1 MIQLLP
7 QKSKE
12 ISGFKYEKKNAALSP
27 RSECKKTKKEINQI
41 KSTFSNIN
49 EIDNFFLSKKKTDN
63 KFKLASRESSAIYS
77 TRVNSAS
84 QFNNITKQPRIIIS
98 KLNNENANRNE
109 FKRKSLKN
117 VYSYISNVTNQSKS
131 SSTKNILKL
140 SKNIENVYEKIVSD
154 SEDTKKYDK
163 EMKEYLNEHNYKKSN
178 DVSPKMIY
186 QQINNSKNKISIN
199 ELIANNIELKHKKR
213 NNNVLNLKERAMI
226 KKNNSIN
233 NSINECEKDFCKIVF
248 NVYK

>member
-1 MIQLLP
+1 MQ
-7 QKSKE
+7 
-12 ISGFKYEKKNAALSP
+12 
-27 RSECKKTKKEINQI
+27 KTKKEINQI

-77 TRVNSAS
+77 TRVGSAS
-84 QFNNITKQPRIIIS
+84 QFNNIPKQPRIIIS

-140 SKNIENVYEKIVSD
+140 SKNIENLYEKIVSD
-154 SEDTKKYDK
+154 SEDTKKYNK

-178 DVSPKMIY
+178 DVSLKMIY

-199 ELIANNIELKHKKR
+199 ELIANDIELKHKKR

-233 NSINECEKDFCKIVF
+233 SVNNSINECEKDFCKIVF

>member
-1 MIQLLP
+1 
-7 QKSKE
+7 
-12 ISGFKYEKKNAALSP
+12 
-27 RSECKKTKKEINQI
+27 
-41 KSTFSNIN
+41 
-49 EIDNFFLSKKKTDN
+49 
-63 KFKLASRESSAIYS
+63 
-77 TRVNSAS
+77 
-84 QFNNITKQPRIIIS
+84 
-98 KLNNENANRNE
+98 
-109 FKRKSLKN
+109 
-117 VYSYISNVTNQSKS
+117 
-131 SSTKNILKL
+131 
-140 SKNIENVYEKIVSD
+140 
-154 SEDTKKYDK
+154 
-163 EMKEYLNEHNYKKSN
+163 MKEYLNEHNYKKSN

>member
-1 MIQLLP
+1 M
-7 QKSKE
+7 
-12 ISGFKYEKKNAALSP
+12 
-27 RSECKKTKKEINQI
+27 
-41 KSTFSNIN
+41 
-49 EIDNFFLSKKKTDN
+49 
-63 KFKLASRESSAIYS
+63 
-77 TRVNSAS
+77 
-84 QFNNITKQPRIIIS
+84 
-98 KLNNENANRNE
+98 
-109 FKRKSLKN
+109 
-117 VYSYISNVTNQSKS
+117 TNQSKS

-140 SKNIENVYEKIVSD
+140 SKNIENLYEKIVSD

-233 NSINECEKDFCKIVF
+233 SINNSINECEKIFVKSFLMYINNIF
-248 NVYK
+248 HSIHFKNINKTY

>member
-1 MIQLLP
+1 M
-7 QKSKE
+7 
-12 ISGFKYEKKNAALSP
+12 
-27 RSECKKTKKEINQI
+27 
-41 KSTFSNIN
+41 
-49 EIDNFFLSKKKTDN
+49 
-63 KFKLASRESSAIYS
+63 
-77 TRVNSAS
+77 
-84 QFNNITKQPRIIIS
+84 
-98 KLNNENANRNE
+98 
-109 FKRKSLKN
+109 
-117 VYSYISNVTNQSKS
+117 TNQSKS

-140 SKNIENVYEKIVSD
+140 SKNIENLYEKIVSD

-233 NSINECEKDFCKIVF
+233 SINNSINECEKIFENRF
-248 NVYK
+248 